1 MGLTAASMGSSTC
14 ANYNTSVSTATKFN
28 FHCGLR
34 FFVLGGNLV
43 GLRLVGMGLGHERES
58 PPVSDFLFTVQS
70 DPSHSLS
77 LSAVRDN
84 RSNLMPVQHYLIV
97 WNFPTV
103 KGSWD
108 ACPSFAGY
116 INGGGA
122 GDHFEGFELKYR
134 VCDPIGGKGMA
145 IAVATDLGKVWAH
158 LAPWIEGFGI
168 HFDVTPV
175 VSDAEFA
182 SMWPGVRASA
192 ASA

>member
-1 MGLTAASMGSSTC
+1 
-14 ANYNTSVSTATKFN
+14 
-28 FHCGLR
+28 
-34 FFVLGGNLV
+34 
-43 GLRLVGMGLGHERES
+43 MGLGRVRGFL
-58 PPVSDFLFTVQS
+58 PVNNVLFIVQF
-70 DPSHSLS
+70 DPSLS
-77 LSAVRDN
+77 LSSRAVNND
-84 RSNLMPVQHYLIV
+84 RSALIPVQHYLIV

-103 KGSWD
+103 KVSWD
-108 ACPSFAGY
+108 VCPSFAGY
-116 INGGGA
+116 INAGGV

-145 IAVATDLGKVWAH
+145 IAVAADLGKVWIH
-158 LAPWIEGFGI
+158 LSPWIAGFGI

>member
-1 MGLTAASMGSSTC
+1 
-14 ANYNTSVSTATKFN
+14 
-28 FHCGLR
+28 
-34 FFVLGGNLV
+34 
-43 GLRLVGMGLGHERES
+43 MGLGRVHGS
-58 PPVSDFLFTVQS
+58 LPATDFLFTIQS
-70 DPSHSLS
+70 DPSQSLS
-77 LSAVRDN
+77 SHAV
-84 RSNLMPVQHYLIV
+84 SNERLVLMPVQHYLIV

-116 INGGGA
+116 INAGGV

-145 IAVATDLGKVWAH
+145 IAVASDLGKVWAH
-158 LAPWIEGFGI
+158 LAPWIDGFGI